1 MRHTPAL
8 LLLVFPLIAVGEDP
22 KPATVSVSVVSPKK
36 QTLAWSTEQPGTV
49 SAFETTPVMAKLP
62 GFVAKVHVD
71 IGDLVVGPKDGKPGT
86 LLAEVSIPELVAEG
100 KKKAA
105 EVKRAEADVEL
116 AKKGAE
122 VATELVIVAEAGV
135 TEAKAGLARVTAE
148 VERWESELKRM
159 EKLGGV
165 IDVQSLDEARKQAK
179 IAAAGKQEV
188 DARVLSAAAAVRA
201 AKARAKQAEADV
213 RSAEARNEVAV
224 AEQEKTKAM
233 LAYTEI
239 RAPFS
244 GVVTARNVHT
254 GHYLQHGG
262 EKPEPLFVVAKVDTL
277 RVAVDVPESVSAK
290 AGVGAKATIKFP
302 ALGNREVTATVTRAS
317 GAFSPEA
324 RTLRVEIDLKNDVV
338 DPKGEVRE
346 FKPGLYAAVK
356 LSGAGGVGFTL
367 PAAAVLF
374 ADETAYCYAVRD
386 GKVEKLRVKTGKLS
400 DGVVEVIG
408 KRKAGTTGG
417 EWVAFDGTEKVA
429 SGNLGALA
437 DGQAVTV
444 K

>member
-1 MRHTPAL
+1 MRLALPAL
-8 LLLVFPLIAVGEDP
+8 LLCPLLAFAQ
-22 KPATVSVSVVSPKK
+22 PADTTSVSVVSPKK
-36 QTLAWSTEQPGTV
+36 QPLVWSTEQPGTV

-71 IGDLVVGPKDGKPGT
+71 IGDKVDGPTKDKPGT

-100 KKKAA
+100 KQKAA

-116 AKKGAE
+116 AKQGAE
-122 VATELVIVAEAGV
+122 VAGELVASAQAGEA
-135 TEAKAGLARVTAE
+135 EAKAGLVRATAE

-165 IDVQSLDEARKQAK
+165 IDTQSLDEARKQAK
-179 IAAAGKQEV
+179 MAAAGKQEGE
-188 DARVLSAAAAVRA
+188 ARGMSAAAAVRA
-201 AKARAKQAEADV
+201 ARAKVKQAEAEV
-213 RSAEARNEVAV
+213 KAAEARKDVAA
-224 AEQEKTKAM
+224 AEQERVKA
-233 LAYTEI
+233 LLSYTEI

-244 GVVTARNVHT
+244 GVITARNVHT
-254 GHYLQHGG
+254 GHFLQPTGT
-262 EKPEPLFVVAKVDTL
+262 KPEPLFVVARVDKL
-277 RVAVDVPESVSAK
+277 RVSVDVPESVAAK
-290 AGVGAKATIKFP
+290 AGVGSKATIKFP
-302 ALGNREVTATVTRAS
+302 ALGIPEVNATVARAS

-324 RTLRVEIDLKNDVV
+324 RTLRVEIDLPNKDE
-338 DPKGEVRE
+338 K
-346 FKPGLYAAVK
+346 FKPGLYATVK
-356 LSGAGGVGFTL
+356 LSGAGADGFTL

-386 GKVEKLRVKTGKLS
+386 GKVEKLRVKTGKVES
-400 DGVVEVIG
+400 GTVEVLG

-417 EWVAFDGTEKVA
+417 EWAAFDGTEQVA

-437 DGQAVTV
+437 DGQTVTV